1 VRLGVTDSSESPLAK
16 ELGSDPNRTGPLL
29 SDLITSLRR
38 EGDLLISAAA
48 GSGLEAE
55 VPTCPGW
62 RVRDLVHHTG
72 VTHRWAAAHIREGRR
87 DQLDPGETEALSSPR
102 PADDLLLE
110 WYRAANREV
119 AGALE
124 RASPQLACWTF
135 LPAPSPRVFWARR
148 QAHETE
154 IHRVDA
160 EAPSGSITPVPAG
173 VALDG
178 IDEML
183 FGFAARPRRI
193 AVDEPRRLSLAA
205 VDAGAE
211 WTVEIG
217 PGGVRAVRGRDPEGD
232 CRVVD
237 TASNLFLLLWNRRS
251 GDGPEV
257 SGDRN
262 LIEIWRR
269 SVRVRWS

>member
-48 GSGLEAE
+48 GAGLEAE

-124 RASPQLACWTF
+124 RASPQLAGPSFPLLRPGSSGHAARLMRPRSTGSTPK
-135 LPAPSPRVFWARR
+135 LPVAASHRCRQGWLSTASMRCSSASPRDRG
-148 QAHETE
+148 
-154 IHRVDA
+154 
-160 EAPSGSITPVPAG
+160 GSPLMN
-173 VALDG
+173 LDG
-178 IDEML
+178 CLWPPSTPGRSGRSRSDQ
-183 FGFAARPRRI
+183 
-193 AVDEPRRLSLAA
+193 AVSGRS
-205 VDAGAE
+205 GAE
-211 WTVEIG
+211 IPRATAASWTLPPTSSYCSGIG
-217 PGGVRAVRGRDPEGD
+217 GQAMAP
-232 CRVVD
+232 
-237 TASNLFLLLWNRRS
+237 
-251 GDGPEV
+251 
-257 SGDRN
+257 
-262 LIEIWRR
+262 R
-269 SVRVRWS
+269 SVATAT